1 MLLICVEDL
10 VKVTLWCKYLL
21 FSFDFDA
28 DVQSD
33 GTRNSRLV
41 GSLLKIVPNIHFAGK
56 GAYL

>member
-41 GSLLKIVPNIHFAGK
+41 GSLLKIVPNIHFA
-56 GAYL
+56 